1 MTMFENW
8 KYNNWKS
15 KQVDRSDIEAYISY
29 EIYPEDIEIFSKIL
43 YPDFMQHKNCI
54 IRLPSDCTE
63 QELDEIKILFES
75 WENEKLSFEEI
86 EKIMNYALVADI
98 FFNTSMTS
106 SFSTLESVATLIKF
120 NWEIWLHKKFPDRKF
135 NVVLLNDDGQLAL
148 TFFQQR

>member
-86 EKIMNYALVADI
+86 EKIMNMHLWRIY
-98 FFNTSMTS
+98 F
-106 SFSTLESVATLIKF
+106 LI
-120 NWEIWLHKKFPDRKF
+120 
-135 NVVLLNDDGQLAL
+135 LL
-148 TFFQQR
+148 